1 MTEAKEQS
9 RGNNRILVACDLHK
23 KFRIRDNTGTQ
34 SGVGASPDEPEL
46 HVVRG
51 VSLALNSSE
60 TLSIMGRSGCGK
72 STLISLL
79 AGLDFPTS
87 GQVEL
92 LGRKLDQLPASELNQ
107 FRAQNVGIIFQQFY
121 LLDHLTALE
130 NVRLP
135 LDLQKQHLSA
145 KAMDERALQML
156 AKVGL
161 ADRASHFPDQL
172 SRGECQR
179 VAIARVLMTN
189 PKLVLADEPTGSL
202 DSRTGQEVID
212 LIFRLATE
220 QEIALIIVTHDKQ
233 VAQLCQRRFQMADG
247 FLKESSE

>member
-1 MTEAKEQS
+1 MNQANETK
-9 RGNNRILVACDLHK
+9 NTNRILVARDLHK
-23 KFRIRDNTGTQ
+23 KFRVRDNKDAP
-34 SGVGASPDEPEL
+34 ASVSDEPEL

-51 VSLALNSSE
+51 VSLILHSSE

-79 AGLDFPTS
+79 AGLDLPTT
-87 GQVEL
+87 GQVEF
-92 LGRKLDQLPASELNQ
+92 LGRKLGELPAGELNQ
-107 FRAQNVGIIFQQFY
+107 FRAKNVGIIFQQFY

-135 LDLQKQHLSA
+135 LELQEQKIDA
-145 KAMDERALQML
+145 ATIDERALQML
-156 AKVGL
+156 GKVGL
-161 ADRASHFPDQL
+161 AERAQHFPDQL

-179 VAIARVLMTN
+179 VAIARVLLTH

-212 LIFRLATE
+212 LIFRLAKE
-220 QEIALIIVTHDKQ
+220 QEIALIIVTHDAQ
-233 VAQLCQRRFQMADG
+233 VAQRCQRRYQMNDG
-247 FLKESSE
+247 YLKETSPE